1 MRILTTFLL
10 LAGVALSFQASAEQK
25 KTLGSWDVHYIAVNT
40 TFLTPEVAKAFGIV
54 RSKNS
59 TLVNISIL
67 DKRTKKAQSVEITGN
82 ARDLLGSQKQL
93 EFKKVTEGE
102 AIYYLATMSFEDQER
117 YRFTIKMNQGNNNQ
131 TLKFEQKLYKE

>member
-10 LAGVALSFQASAEQK
+10 LAGVALSFQTSAEQK

-67 DKRTKKAQSVEITGN
+67 DKRTKKAQNVEITGN